1 MVDNAVIETSRRYLQ
16 QVEKAGIPVRFGV
29 LFGSHV
35 TGNIHQW
42 SDIDVLVVSS
52 LYDDHRNYETVG
64 KLWRIAHDTDNRI
77 EPIACGA
84 RQWEEDHYTPIVEI
98 ARAEGIIIKP
108 DALEGAIQP

>member
-1 MVDNAVIETSRRYLQ
+1 MVNNAVIETSRRYLR

-35 TGNIHQW
+35 TGNIQQW

-52 LYDDHRNYETVG
+52 LHDDNRNCETVG
-64 KLWRIAHDTDNRI
+64 KVWRIAHDTDNRI

-84 RQWEEDHYTPIVEI
+84 RQWEEDHCTPIVKI
-98 ARAEGIIIKP
+98 ARTKGIIVKP
-108 DALEGAIQP
+108 GSQVG